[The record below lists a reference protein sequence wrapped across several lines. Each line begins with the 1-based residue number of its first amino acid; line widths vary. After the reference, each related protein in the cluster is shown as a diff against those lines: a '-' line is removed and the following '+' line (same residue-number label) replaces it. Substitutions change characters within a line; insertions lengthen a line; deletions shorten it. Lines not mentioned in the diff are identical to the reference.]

1 MTVSSTSNR
10 KEYTGNGVTT
20 VFAFPYKF
28 IATTDIKVYVAGV
41 LQTSGYTVGT
51 PSDSGANV
59 TLSVAPANLASVVII
74 NDPDLLQ
81 SSALPST
88 GPFPSTTVERMVD
101 KVTLQV
107 QRIRDLINRSFT
119 LPDSDTSG
127 ASTTLPTPTAANIIG
142 WNSIGSA
149 LKNYTPIELGI
160 TVAAGNQ
167 TVEYFDGTGAQVD
180 FVLAGN
186 PVANENTEVFI
197 SGVRQYSGAGK
208 DYTLDSVTKTITFA
222 VAPTYGTANIM
233 VRYGGAADI
242 GVPSDGTVGPAKIV
256 DGAVTPAK
264 TSGFGAWVTAAS
276 AALARTA
283 LGLGTAATK
292 DTGTSAGQVVVLDGS
307 AKLPAVDGS
316 QLTGVAETYPTQT
329 GNAGKFLGTD
339 GTVASWS
346 FPITIGTTVATTTG
360 TSFDFTGIP
369 ATAKRI
375 TITVSGVSTNGTSN
389 IIIQL
394 GTASEF
400 EVTGYTCAASLL
412 YSGISI
418 TNSTVGF
425 AFIGGVSASTS
436 LHGDMAISLHDP
448 AANKWVERAVVGQV
462 VNNVGVSGGSKA
474 LAAPLTRIRLTTTN
488 GTDTFDSGTINILV
502 E

>member
-59 TLSVAPANLASVVII
+59 TFSVAPANLASVVII

-142 WNSIGSA
+142 WNSLGSA

-167 TVEYFDGTGAQVD
+167 
-180 FVLAGN
+180 
-186 PVANENTEVFI
+186 
-197 SGVRQYSGAGK
+197 
-208 DYTLDSVTKTITFA
+208 
-222 VAPTYGTANIM
+222 
-233 VRYGGAADI
+233 
-242 GVPSDGTVGPAKIV
+242 
-256 DGAVTPAK
+256 
-264 TSGFGAWVTAAS
+264 
-276 AALARTA
+276 
-283 LGLGTAATK
+283 
-292 DTGTSAGQVVVLDGS
+292 
-307 AKLPAVDGS
+307 
-316 QLTGVAETYPTQT
+316 
-329 GNAGKFLGTD
+329 
-339 GTVASWS
+339 
-346 FPITIGTTVATTTG
+346 
-360 TSFDFTGIP
+360 
-369 ATAKRI
+369 
-375 TITVSGVSTNGTSN
+375 
-389 IIIQL
+389 
-394 GTASEF
+394 
-400 EVTGYTCAASLL
+400 
-412 YSGISI
+412 
-418 TNSTVGF
+418 
-425 AFIGGVSASTS
+425 
-436 LHGDMAISLHDP
+436 
-448 AANKWVERAVVGQV
+448 
-462 VNNVGVSGGSKA
+462 
-474 LAAPLTRIRLTTTN
+474 
-488 GTDTFDSGTINILV
+488 
-502 E
+502 

>member
-28 IATTDIKVYVAGV
+28 IATTDIKVYVADV

-59 TLSVAPANLASVVII
+59 TFSVAPSNLASVVII

-149 LKNYTPIELGI
+149 LKNYTPTELGI
-160 TVAAGNQ
+160 SVAAGNQ
-167 TVEYFDGTGAQVD
+167 TVEYFDGTGAQTQ
-180 FVLAGN
+180 FTLAGN
-186 PVANENTEVFI
+186 PVSNENTEVFV
-197 SGVRQYSGAGK
+197 SGVRKYSGAGK
-208 DYTLDSVTKTITFA
+208 DYLFDSITKIVTFA
-222 VAPTYGTANIM
+222 VAPPSGTGNIM
-233 VRYGGAADI
+233 IRYGGAADI
-242 GVPSDGTVGPAKIV
+242 GVPSDGTVSTAKV
-256 DGAVTPAK
+256 ADGAVTPVK

-276 AALARTA
+276 AALARAA

-292 DTGTSAGQVVVLDGS
+292 DTGTSAGQVIVLDGS

-316 QLTGVAETYPTQT
+316 QLTGVSATFASAAE
-329 GNAGKFLGTD
+329 NAA
-339 GTVASWS
+339 GTVENKAVDPLGIREA
-346 FPITIGTTVATTTG
+346 FNCTG
-360 TSFDFTGIP
+360 SAPVYACRAWVNF
-369 ATAKRI
+369 
-375 TITVSGVSTNGTSN
+375 NGTSTPSIRVSGN
-389 IIIQL
+389 VSSITDL
-394 GTASEF
+394 GTGEF
-400 EVTGYTCAASLL
+400 QVNFATAMVDANYAVAKSWGDV
-412 YSGISI
+412 G
-418 TNSTVGF
+418 STYGF
-425 AFIGGVSASTS
+425 EGSTW
-436 LHGDMAISLHDP
+436 DF
-448 AANKWVERAVVGQV
+448 
-462 VNNVGVSGGSKA
+462 
-474 LAAPLTRIRLTTTN
+474 LTTSVKTRTH
-488 GTDTFDSGTINILV
+488 GSSSSALDRLIVSLAVFR
-502 E
+502 

>member
-28 IATTDIKVYVAGV
+28 IATTDIKVYVADV

-59 TLSVAPANLASVVII
+59 TFSVAPANLASVVII

-142 WNSIGSA
+142 WNSLGSA
-149 LKNYTPIELGI
+149 LKNYTTAELGI
-160 TVAAGNQ
+160 TVASGNQ
-167 TVEYFDGTGAQVD
+167 TVEYFDGTGAQTQ
-180 FVLAGN
+180 FALAGN
-186 PVANENTEVFI
+186 PVSNENTEVFV
-197 SGVRQYSGAGK
+197 SGVRKYSGAGK
-208 DYTLDSVTKTITFA
+208 DYLFDSIAKIVTFA
-222 VAPTYGTANIM
+222 VAPPSGTGNIM
-233 VRYGGAADI
+233 IRYGGAADI
-242 GVPSDGTVGPAKIV
+242 GVPSDGTVSTAKV
-256 DGAVTPAK
+256 ADGAVTPVK

-292 DTGTSAGQVVVLDGS
+292 DTGTSAGQVVVLEVG

-316 QLTGVAETYPTQT
+316 QLTGVSATFASAAE
-329 GNAGKFLGTD
+329 NAA
-339 GTVASWS
+339 GTVENKAVDPLGIREAFNCTGSAPVYACRAWVNFNGTGTPAIRASGNVS
-346 FPITIGTTVATTTG
+346 SITDNGTGDYTVNFSSAMPDANYGYSLSQSSNANTANVVLLVSATTAAIR
-360 TSFDFTGIP
+360 FVYVQ
-369 ATAKRI
+369 A
-375 TITVSGVSTNGTSN
+375 GVGNVDVVYA
-389 IIIQL
+389 
-394 GTASEF
+394 GTAIF
-400 EVTGYTCAASLL
+400 
-412 YSGISI
+412 
-418 TNSTVGF
+418 
-425 AFIGGVSASTS
+425 
-436 LHGDMAISLHDP
+436 
-448 AANKWVERAVVGQV
+448 R
-462 VNNVGVSGGSKA
+462 
-474 LAAPLTRIRLTTTN
+474 
-488 GTDTFDSGTINILV
+488 
-502 E
+502 